1 MIAAA
6 REFQSVADLMD
17 QRGVDLDELVRCTGI
32 ERRIISAIA
41 HLRYTPSP
49 LQRERVSDALGL
61 SRDCIIWGHL
71 TPVEEYTYVRL

>member
-6 REFQSVADLMD
+6 REFQTVADVMG

-32 ERRIISAIA
+32 ERRVINAIA

-49 LQRERVSDALGL
+49 QQRERVSNALGL
-61 SRDCIIWGHL
+61 SRDRIIWGHL